1 MRTHILKIKEP
12 YFSDVLNK
20 IKTFEIRKDDRGYEV
35 GDKLILKLYP
45 YIKTDIKEEIYA
57 SIIYKLDKI
66 PQYGLAEGYCILGIK
81 PLSYSIDDKITT
93 FTDSR
98 E

>member
-1 MRTHILKIKEP
+1 MRTHILKIREP

-20 IKTFEIRKDDRGYEV
+20 IKTFEIRKDDRVYEV

-45 YIKTDIKEEIYA
+45 YIKTDTKEEIYA

-81 PLSYSIDDKITT
+81 LLGYNIDNKVTL
-93 FTDSR
+93 FTDCKK
-98 E
+98 